1 MYLVISAS
9 VNEEKKQIL
18 CSCFN
23 GLAYTVCVL
32 LNKMCLTNSQA
43 VFPPSS
49 SSFFFYTLW
58 VCCLFIK
65 VTFKAKMEKL
75 QVACNKLEFLQFCR
89 SVIKILT

>member
-9 VNEEKKQIL
+9 LNKEKNQIL

-23 GLAYTVCVL
+23 GLAYIRTVCVL

-43 VFPPSS
+43 VFPS
-49 SSFFFYTLW
+49 SSFSFYTLW

-65 VTFKAKMEKL
+65 ATFKAKMEKL
-75 QVACNKLEFLQFCR
+75 QVACNKLEFR
-89 SVIKILT
+89 NV